1 MSNSQINLP
10 KTAFSM
16 KANLPAREPEILE
29 YWQKINLYRELRN
42 SSKGKEKFVLHDGP
56 PYANGNIH
64 MGTALNKIL
73 KDIIVKFHQ
82 MDGKDSIYVPGWDC
96 HGLPIEWKIEEQY
109 KKNKKNKND
118 VPIVEFRK
126 ECRLFAEKW
135 IEVHKGQFKR
145 LGVVGDWE
153 NYYSTMSFD
162 AEAQIV
168 RELGKFLK
176 EGSLYRG
183 FKPVLWSTVEKTA
196 LADAEVERVL
206 SMADGALLLIDSA
219 EGVMPQTK
227 FVLSKALKQG
237 LKPIVVINKLDKAD
251 QRANEVL
258 DETFDL
264 FVSLDANE
272 EQLDFPVLYAS
283 GRSGW
288 ADTEVDGPRENLN
301 PLLDL
306 ILDHVK
312 PAKFE
317 KEKPFAMLSTL
328 LYADSFLGR
337 SLVGRITQGTAKANQ
352 SIKAINLNGEKVDE
366 GKLTKIF
373 RYEGTKKVP
382 IEVGEAGDIVVIAGL
397 ENANVA
403 DTICDLDVNEPI
415 SATPIDPPTMSIT
428 ITVNTSPLAGKE
440 GKKLT
445 STQIRDRLLQE
456 AQNNVGITF
465 AENNGNDSFV
475 VSGRGELMLEILL
488 TQMRR
493 EGFEMTVSPPKV
505 LYQTDESGKK
515 LEPIEE
521 ITMDLDEEYSSKVID
536 SMNRRKGKLIDLKD
550 TGKDKKRLIFHAPT
564 RGLMGYTSRFLT
576 LTKGNGVINRIFHS
590 YGPFEGEMEGRRN
603 GALIAME
610 QGKAVAFAI
619 FNLQARGEMFV
630 THNDPVYPG
639 MIVGLSPKPG
649 DMIINVMKGKKLTNM
664 RTQGTDENVVLTPV
678 RKMSIAEQLSMLN
691 TDEALEI
698 TPESCRL
705 RKSIL
710 DPHERKRSEK
720 SGAAA

>member
-1 MSNSQINLP
+1 MSNNIRNITIIAHVDHGKTTLIDNLMKQSGSFRENEVVDERLMDSGELEKERGITILAKPASIN
-10 KTAFSM
+10 
-16 KANLPAREPEILE
+16 
-29 YWQKINLYRELRN
+29 WN
-42 SSKGKEKFVLHDGP
+42 SSRI
-56 PYANGNIH
+56 NIID
-64 MGTALNKIL
+64 T
-73 KDIIVKFHQ
+73 
-82 MDGKDSIYVPGWDC
+82 PGHRD
-96 HGLPIEWKIEEQY
+96 
-109 KKNKKNKND
+109 
-118 VPIVEFRK
+118 
-126 ECRLFAEKW
+126 FA
-135 IEVHKGQFKR
+135 
-145 LGVVGDWE
+145 
-153 NYYSTMSFD
+153 
-162 AEAQIV
+162 
-168 RELGKFLK
+168 
-176 EGSLYRG
+176 
-183 FKPVLWSTVEKTA
+183 
-196 LADAEVERVL
+196 AEVERVL

-288 ADTEVDGPRENLN
+288 ADHEVDGPRENLN

-306 ILDHVK
+306 IVDHVK
-312 PAKFE
+312 PAELDKN
-317 KEKPFAMLSTL
+317 KPFAMLSTL

-352 SIKAINLNGEKVDE
+352 SIKAINLNSEKVDE

-382 IEVGEAGDIVVIAGL
+382 IDVGEAGDIVVVAGL
-397 ENANVA
+397 EKANVA
-403 DTICDLDVNEPI
+403 DTICDLEVNEPI
-415 SATPIDPPTMSIT
+415 PATPIDPPTMSIT
-428 ITVNTSPLAGKE
+428 ITVNTSPLAGTE

-445 STQIRDRLLQE
+445 STQIRDRLVQE
-456 AQNNVGITF
+456 SQNNVGITF
-465 AENNGNDSFV
+465 SENEGKDSFV

-505 LYQTDESGKK
+505 LYKTDESGNK

-521 ITMDLDEEYSSKVID
+521 ITMDLDEEHSSKVID
-536 SMNRRKGKLIDLKD
+536 SMNRRKGKLIELKD
-550 TGKDKKRLIFHAPT
+550 TGTNKKRLIFHAPT

-603 GALIAME
+603 GALISME

-630 THNDPVYPG
+630 THNDAVYPG
-639 MIVGLSPKPG
+639 MIVGLAPKPG

-678 RKMSIAEQLSMLN
+678 RTMSIAEQLSMLN
-691 TDEALEI
+691 SDEALEI
-698 TPESCRL
+698 TPDSCRL
-705 RKSIL
+705 RKAIL
-710 DPHERKRSEK
+710 DPHERKKSEK
-720 SGAAA
+720 ATAAA

>member
-1 MSNSQINLP
+1 MTTSIRNITIIAHVDHGKTTLIDNLMKQSGSFRENEVVDERLMDSGELEKERGITILAKPASINWKNS
-10 KTAFSM
+10 
-16 KANLPAREPEILE
+16 R
-29 YWQKINLYRELRN
+29 
-42 SSKGKEKFVLHDGP
+42 V
-56 PYANGNIH
+56 NIID
-64 MGTALNKIL
+64 T
-73 KDIIVKFHQ
+73 
-82 MDGKDSIYVPGWDC
+82 PGHRD
-96 HGLPIEWKIEEQY
+96 
-109 KKNKKNKND
+109 
-118 VPIVEFRK
+118 
-126 ECRLFAEKW
+126 FA
-135 IEVHKGQFKR
+135 
-145 LGVVGDWE
+145 
-153 NYYSTMSFD
+153 
-162 AEAQIV
+162 
-168 RELGKFLK
+168 
-176 EGSLYRG
+176 
-183 FKPVLWSTVEKTA
+183 
-196 LADAEVERVL
+196 AEVERVL

-227 FVLSKALKQG
+227 FVLAKALKQG

-272 EQLDFPVLYAS
+272 DQLDFPVIYAS

-288 ADTEVDGPRENLN
+288 ASNEIDGSRENLN

-306 ILDHVK
+306 IIEHVK
-312 PAKFE
+312 PAKFDNS
-317 KEKPFAMLSTL
+317 KPFAMLSTL
-328 LYADSFLGR
+328 LYADNFLGR
-337 SLVGRITQGTAKANQ
+337 SLVGRISQGTAKANQ
-352 SIKAINLNGEKVDE
+352 QIKAINLKGEKIDE
-366 GKLTKIF
+366 GRLTKIF

-382 IEVGEAGDIVVIAGL
+382 IEIGEAGDIVVIAGL
-397 ENANVA
+397 EKANVA
-403 DTICDLDVNEPI
+403 DTICDLEVVEPI
-415 SATPIDPPTMSIT
+415 KATPIDPPTMSIK
-428 ITVNTSPLAGKE
+428 ITVNSSPLAGTE

-445 STQIRDRLLQE
+445 STQIRERLVSE

-465 AENNGNDSFV
+465 SENSNKDSFEI
-475 VSGRGELMLEILL
+475 SGRGELMLEILL

-505 LYQTDESGKK
+505 LFQKNENEEK

-521 ITMDLDEEYSSKVID
+521 ITMDLEEEYSSKVID

-550 TGKDKKRLIFHAPT
+550 TGKNKKRLVFHAPT

-576 LTKGNGVINRIFHS
+576 LTKGTGVINRIFHS
-590 YGPFEGEMEGRRN
+590 YGKFEGEMEGRRN
-603 GALIAME
+603 GALISME

-619 FNLQARGEMFV
+619 FNLQARGEMFI
-630 THNDPVYPG
+630 THNDPVYEG

-698 TPESCRL
+698 TPSSCRL
-705 RKSIL
+705 RKAIL
-710 DPHERKRSEK
+710 NPHERKRIEK
-720 SGAAA
+720 SASAA

>member
-1 MSNSQINLP
+1 MSNNIRNITIIAHVDHGKTTMIDNLMKQSGSFRDNEVVDERLMDSGELEKERGITILAKPASIN
-10 KTAFSM
+10 
-16 KANLPAREPEILE
+16 
-29 YWQKINLYRELRN
+29 WQN
-42 SSKGKEKFVLHDGP
+42 SRV
-56 PYANGNIH
+56 NIID
-64 MGTALNKIL
+64 T
-73 KDIIVKFHQ
+73 
-82 MDGKDSIYVPGWDC
+82 PGHRD
-96 HGLPIEWKIEEQY
+96 
-109 KKNKKNKND
+109 
-118 VPIVEFRK
+118 
-126 ECRLFAEKW
+126 FA
-135 IEVHKGQFKR
+135 
-145 LGVVGDWE
+145 
-153 NYYSTMSFD
+153 
-162 AEAQIV
+162 
-168 RELGKFLK
+168 
-176 EGSLYRG
+176 
-183 FKPVLWSTVEKTA
+183 
-196 LADAEVERVL
+196 AEVERVL

-227 FVLSKALKQG
+227 FVLAKALKQG

-288 ADTEVDGPRENLN
+288 ASKEVDGPRENLH

-306 ILDHVK
+306 IIEHVK
-312 PAKFE
+312 PAELDKT
-317 KEKPFAMLSTL
+317 KPFAMLSTL

-337 SLVGRITQGTAKANQ
+337 SLVGRISQGTAKANQ
-352 SIKAINLNGEKVDE
+352 PIKAINLKSEKVDE

-382 IEVGEAGDIVVIAGL
+382 IEIGEAGDIVVIAGL
-397 ENANVA
+397 EKANVA
-403 DTICDLDVNEPI
+403 DTICDPELNDPI

-428 ITVNTSPLAGKE
+428 ISVNSSPLAGTE

-445 STQIRDRLLQE
+445 STQIRDRLVSE

-465 AENNGNDSFV
+465 SQNTNVDSFV
-475 VSGRGELMLEILL
+475 ISGRGELMLEILL

-505 LYQTDESGKK
+505 LYQKDEAGNK

-521 ITMDLDEEYSSKVID
+521 ITVDLDEEYSSKIID
-536 SMNRRKGKLIDLKD
+536 SMNRRKGKLLDLKD
-550 TGKDKKRLIFHAPT
+550 TGKDKKRLVFHAPT

-576 LTKGNGVINRIFHS
+576 LTKGTGVINRIFHG
-590 YGPFEGEMEGRRN
+590 YGKFEGEMDGRKN
-603 GALIAME
+603 GALISMST
-610 QGKAVAFAI
+610 GKAVAFAI

-630 THNDPVYPG
+630 THNDPVYEG
-639 MIVGLSPKPG
+639 MIVGLTPKPG
-649 DMIINVMKGKKLTNM
+649 DMIINVMKGKQLTNM

-678 RKMSIAEQLSMLN
+678 RQMSIAEQLSMLN

-698 TPESCRL
+698 TPKSLRL
-705 RKSIL
+705 RKAIL
-710 DPHERKRSEK
+710 NPHERKKSEK

>member
-1 MSNSQINLP
+1 MSNNIRNITIIAHVDHGKTTLIDNLMKQSGSFRENEVVDERLMDSGELEKERGITILAKPASIN
-10 KTAFSM
+10 
-16 KANLPAREPEILE
+16 
-29 YWQKINLYRELRN
+29 W
-42 SSKGKEKFVLHDGP
+42 
-56 PYANGNIH
+56 
-64 MGTALNKIL
+64 
-73 KDIIVKFHQ
+73 
-82 MDGKDSIYVPGWDC
+82 KDSRVNIIDTPGHRD
-96 HGLPIEWKIEEQY
+96 
-109 KKNKKNKND
+109 
-118 VPIVEFRK
+118 
-126 ECRLFAEKW
+126 FA
-135 IEVHKGQFKR
+135 
-145 LGVVGDWE
+145 
-153 NYYSTMSFD
+153 
-162 AEAQIV
+162 
-168 RELGKFLK
+168 
-176 EGSLYRG
+176 
-183 FKPVLWSTVEKTA
+183 
-196 LADAEVERVL
+196 AEVERVL

-227 FVLSKALKQG
+227 FVLAKALKQG

-251 QRANEVL
+251 QRANE
-258 DETFDL
+258 
-264 FVSLDANE
+264 SLDANE

-288 ADTEVDGPRENLN
+288 ADKEVDGPRENLN
-301 PLLDL
+301 PLLDQ
-306 ILDHVK
+306 IIDHVK
-312 PAKFE
+312 PAELDKS
-317 KEKPFAMLSTL
+317 KPFAMLSTL
-328 LYADSFLGR
+328 LYSDSFLGR
-337 SLVGRITQGTAKANQ
+337 SLVGRINQGTAKANQ
-352 SIKAINLNGEKVDE
+352 AIKAIDLDGNKVDE
-366 GKLTKIF
+366 GRLTKIF

-397 ENANVA
+397 EKANVA
-403 DTICDLDVNEPI
+403 DTICDLEVNDPI
-415 SATPIDPPTMSIT
+415 PATPIDPPTMSIT
-428 ITVNTSPLAGKE
+428 ITVNTSPLAGTE

-465 AENNGNDSFV
+465 SENDGNDSFV

-505 LYQTDESGKK
+505 LFKK
-515 LEPIEE
+515 DDAGNRLEPIEE
-521 ITMDLDEEYSSKVID
+521 ITVDIDEEYSSKVID
-536 SMNRRKGKLIDLKD
+536 SMNRRKGRLIDLKD
-550 TGKDKKRLIFHAPT
+550 TGKNKKRLIFHAPT

-576 LTKGNGVINRIFHS
+576 LTKGNGVINRIFHG
-590 YGPFEGEMEGRRN
+590 YGAYEGDMEGRRN

-630 THNDPVYPG
+630 THNDPVYAG
-639 MIVGLSPKPG
+639 MIVGLTQKPG

-698 TPESCRL
+698 TPTSCRL
-705 RKSIL
+705 RKAIL
-710 DPHERKRSEK
+710 DPHERKRNEK

>member
-1 MSNSQINLP
+1 MSNNIRNITIIAHVDHGKTTMIDNLMKQSGSFRENEVVDERLMDSGELEKERGITILAKPASIN
-10 KTAFSM
+10 
-16 KANLPAREPEILE
+16 
-29 YWQKINLYRELRN
+29 WQGSRIN
-42 SSKGKEKFVLHDGP
+42 
-56 PYANGNIH
+56 
-64 MGTALNKIL
+64 
-73 KDIIVKFHQ
+73 II
-82 MDGKDSIYVPGWDC
+82 DTPGHRD
-96 HGLPIEWKIEEQY
+96 
-109 KKNKKNKND
+109 
-118 VPIVEFRK
+118 
-126 ECRLFAEKW
+126 FA
-135 IEVHKGQFKR
+135 
-145 LGVVGDWE
+145 
-153 NYYSTMSFD
+153 
-162 AEAQIV
+162 
-168 RELGKFLK
+168 
-176 EGSLYRG
+176 
-183 FKPVLWSTVEKTA
+183 
-196 LADAEVERVL
+196 AEVERVL

-227 FVLSKALKQG
+227 FVLAKALKQG
-237 LKPIVVINKLDKAD
+237 LKPIVVINKLDKSD

-272 EQLDFPVLYAS
+272 EQLDFPVMYAS

-288 ADTEVDGPRENLN
+288 ASKEVDGPRENLH

-306 ILDHVK
+306 IIEHVK
-312 PAKFE
+312 PDELDKT
-317 KEKPFAMLSTL
+317 KPFAMLSTL

-337 SLVGRITQGTAKANQ
+337 SLVGRISQGTAKANQ
-352 SIKAINLNGEKVDE
+352 LIKAINLKGEKVDE

-397 ENANVA
+397 EKANVA
-403 DTICDLDVNEPI
+403 DTICDPELNEPI
-415 SATPIDPPTMSIT
+415 PATPIDPPTMSIT
-428 ITVNTSPLAGKE
+428 ISVNSSPLAGTE

-445 STQIRDRLLQE
+445 STQIRDRLVSE

-465 AENNGNDSFV
+465 SQNTNVDSFV
-475 VSGRGELMLEILL
+475 ISGRGELMLEILL

-505 LYQTDESGKK
+505 LFQKDEAGNK

-521 ITMDLDEEYSSKVID
+521 ITVDLDEEFSSKIID

-576 LTKGNGVINRIFHS
+576 LTKGTGVINRIFHG
-590 YGPFEGEMEGRRN
+590 YGKFEGEMDGRKN
-603 GALIAME
+603 GALISMAT
-610 QGKAVAFAI
+610 GKAVAFAI

-630 THNDPVYPG
+630 THNDPVYAG
-639 MIVGLSPKPG
+639 MIVGLTPKPG
-649 DMIINVMKGKKLTNM
+649 DMIINVMKGKQLTNM

-698 TPESCRL
+698 TPKSLRL
-705 RKSIL
+705 RKAIL
-710 DPHERKRSEK
+710 DPHERKKSEK
-720 SGAAA
+720 SAASI

>member
-1 MSNSQINLP
+1 MS
-10 KTAFSM
+10 
-16 KANLPAREPEILE
+16 
-29 YWQKINLYRELRN
+29 
-42 SSKGKEKFVLHDGP
+42 
-56 PYANGNIH
+56 
-64 MGTALNKIL
+64 
-73 KDIIVKFHQ
+73 KDIRNITIIAHVDHGKTTLIDNLMKQSGSFRENEVVDERL
-82 MDGKDSIYVPGWDC
+82 MDSGELEKERGITILAKPASINWKKTRINIIDTPGHRD
-96 HGLPIEWKIEEQY
+96 
-109 KKNKKNKND
+109 
-118 VPIVEFRK
+118 
-126 ECRLFAEKW
+126 FA
-135 IEVHKGQFKR
+135 
-145 LGVVGDWE
+145 
-153 NYYSTMSFD
+153 
-162 AEAQIV
+162 
-168 RELGKFLK
+168 
-176 EGSLYRG
+176 
-183 FKPVLWSTVEKTA
+183 
-196 LADAEVERVL
+196 AEVERVL

-237 LKPIVVINKLDKAD
+237 LKPIVVINKLDKSD

-272 EQLDFPVLYAS
+272 DQLDFPVLYAS

-288 ADTEVDGPRENLN
+288 ADKEIDGPRENLN
-301 PLLDL
+301 SLLDQ
-306 ILDHVK
+306 IIDHVK
-312 PAKFE
+312 PTQLDKS
-317 KEKPFAMLSTL
+317 KPFAMLSTL
-328 LYADSFLGR
+328 LYADNFLGR
-337 SLVGRITQGTAKANQ
+337 SLVGRINQGTAKANQ
-352 SIKAINLNGEKVDE
+352 AIKAINLKGEKVDE
-366 GKLTKIF
+366 GRLTKIF

-382 IEVGEAGDIVVIAGL
+382 IEVGEAGDIVVVAGL
-397 ENANVA
+397 EKANVA
-403 DTICDLDVNEPI
+403 DTICDLEVNDPI
-415 SATPIDPPTMSIT
+415 KATPIDPPTMSIT
-428 ITVNTSPLAGKE
+428 ITVNTSPLAGTE

-445 STQIRDRLLQE
+445 STQIKNRLIQE

-465 AENNGNDSFV
+465 SENKDSDSFV

-505 LYQTDESGKK
+505 LYKKDENGKK

-536 SMNRRKGKLIDLKD
+536 SMNRRKGKLIELKD
-550 TGKDKKRLIFHAPT
+550 TGKNKKRLIFHAPT

-603 GALIAME
+603 GALISMD
-610 QGKAVAFAI
+610 QGKAVAYAI
-619 FNLQARGEMFV
+619 YNLQARGEMFV
-630 THNDPVYPG
+630 SHNDPVYPG

-649 DMIINVMKGKKLTNM
+649 DMIINVMKGKKLTNI
-664 RTQGTDENVVLTPV
+664 RTQNTDENIVLTPV

-705 RKSIL
+705 RKAIL

>member
-1 MSNSQINLP
+1 MSNNIRNITIIAHVDHGKTTMIDNLMKQSGSFRENEIVDERLMDSGELEKERGITILAKPASIN
-10 KTAFSM
+10 
-16 KANLPAREPEILE
+16 
-29 YWQKINLYRELRN
+29 WQN
-42 SSKGKEKFVLHDGP
+42 SRV
-56 PYANGNIH
+56 NIID
-64 MGTALNKIL
+64 T
-73 KDIIVKFHQ
+73 
-82 MDGKDSIYVPGWDC
+82 PGHRD
-96 HGLPIEWKIEEQY
+96 
-109 KKNKKNKND
+109 
-118 VPIVEFRK
+118 
-126 ECRLFAEKW
+126 FA
-135 IEVHKGQFKR
+135 
-145 LGVVGDWE
+145 
-153 NYYSTMSFD
+153 
-162 AEAQIV
+162 
-168 RELGKFLK
+168 
-176 EGSLYRG
+176 
-183 FKPVLWSTVEKTA
+183 
-196 LADAEVERVL
+196 AEVERVL

-227 FVLSKALKQG
+227 FVLAKALKQG
-237 LKPIVVINKLDKAD
+237 LKPIVVINKLDKTD

-288 ADTEVDGPRENLN
+288 ASKEVDGPRENLH

-306 ILDHVK
+306 IIEHVK
-312 PAKFE
+312 PAELDKT
-317 KEKPFAMLSTL
+317 KPFAMLSTL

-337 SLVGRITQGTAKANQ
+337 SLVGRISQGTAKANQ
-352 SIKAINLNGEKVDE
+352 QIKAINLKGEKVDE

-397 ENANVA
+397 EKANVA
-403 DTICDLDVNEPI
+403 DTICDPELNDPI
-415 SATPIDPPTMSIT
+415 PATPIDPPTMSIT
-428 ITVNTSPLAGKE
+428 ISVNSSPLAGTE

-445 STQIRDRLLQE
+445 STQIRDRLISE

-465 AENNGNDSFV
+465 SQNTNVDSFV
-475 VSGRGELMLEILL
+475 ISGRGELMLEILL

-505 LYQTDESGKK
+505 LYQKDENGDK

-521 ITMDLDEEYSSKVID
+521 ITVDLDEEFSSKIID
-536 SMNRRKGKLIDLKD
+536 SMNRRKGKLLDLKD
-550 TGKDKKRLIFHAPT
+550 TGKDKKRLVFHAPT

-576 LTKGNGVINRIFHS
+576 LTKGTGVINRIFHG
-590 YGPFEGEMEGRRN
+590 YGKFEGEMDGRKN
-603 GALIAME
+603 GALISMST
-610 QGKAVAFAI
+610 GKAVAFAI

-630 THNDPVYPG
+630 THNDPVYEG
-639 MIVGLSPKPG
+639 MIVGLTPKPG
-649 DMIINVMKGKKLTNM
+649 DMIINVMKGKQLTNM

-678 RKMSIAEQLSMLN
+678 RQMSIAEQLSMLN

-698 TPESCRL
+698 TPKSLRL
-705 RKSIL
+705 RKAIL
-710 DPHERKRSEK
+710 NPHDRKKSEK

>member
-1 MSNSQINLP
+1 MSNNIRNITIIAHVDHGKTTMIDNLMKQSGSFRENEVVDERLMDSGELEKERGITILAKPASIN
-10 KTAFSM
+10 
-16 KANLPAREPEILE
+16 
-29 YWQKINLYRELRN
+29 WQN
-42 SSKGKEKFVLHDGP
+42 SRV
-56 PYANGNIH
+56 NIID
-64 MGTALNKIL
+64 T
-73 KDIIVKFHQ
+73 
-82 MDGKDSIYVPGWDC
+82 PGHRD
-96 HGLPIEWKIEEQY
+96 
-109 KKNKKNKND
+109 
-118 VPIVEFRK
+118 
-126 ECRLFAEKW
+126 FA
-135 IEVHKGQFKR
+135 
-145 LGVVGDWE
+145 
-153 NYYSTMSFD
+153 
-162 AEAQIV
+162 
-168 RELGKFLK
+168 
-176 EGSLYRG
+176 
-183 FKPVLWSTVEKTA
+183 
-196 LADAEVERVL
+196 AEVERVL

-227 FVLSKALKQG
+227 FVLAKALKQG

-288 ADTEVDGPRENLN
+288 ASKEVDGPRENLH

-306 ILDHVK
+306 IIEHVK
-312 PAKFE
+312 PAALDKD
-317 KEKPFAMLSTL
+317 KPFAMLSTL

-337 SLVGRITQGTAKANQ
+337 SLVGRISQGTAKANQ
-352 SIKAINLNGEKVDE
+352 PIKAINLKGEKVDE

-397 ENANVA
+397 EKANVA
-403 DTICDLDVNEPI
+403 DTICDPELNDPI
-415 SATPIDPPTMSIT
+415 PATPIDPPTMSIT
-428 ITVNTSPLAGKE
+428 ISVNSSPLAGTE

-445 STQIRDRLLQE
+445 STQIRDRLVSE

-465 AENNGNDSFV
+465 SQNANVDSFV
-475 VSGRGELMLEILL
+475 ISGRGELMLEILL

-505 LYQTDESGKK
+505 LFQKDEAGNK

-521 ITMDLDEEYSSKVID
+521 ITVDLDEEYSSKIID
-536 SMNRRKGKLIDLKD
+536 SMNRRKGKLLDLKD
-550 TGKDKKRLIFHAPT
+550 TGKDKKRLVFHAPT

-576 LTKGNGVINRIFHS
+576 LTKGTGVINRIFHG
-590 YGPFEGEMEGRRN
+590 YGKFEGEMDGRKN
-603 GALIAME
+603 GALISMST
-610 QGKAVAFAI
+610 GKAVAFAI

-630 THNDPVYPG
+630 THNDPVYEG
-639 MIVGLSPKPG
+639 MIVGLTPKPG
-649 DMIINVMKGKKLTNM
+649 DMIINVMKGKQLTNM

-678 RKMSIAEQLSMLN
+678 RQMSIAEQLSMLN

-698 TPESCRL
+698 TPKSLRL
-705 RKSIL
+705 RKAIL
-710 DPHERKRSEK
+710 NPHDRKKSEK